1 MSQIKKYVLF
11 SPVGTHDPIGV
22 VDKDGKPSEGS
33 MLHIIRHYKPEI
45 VYIYITKGLNHGDD
59 RYKRAIEKFY
69 PKCKV
74 ENIFSELEKDK
85 VNSYDAFM
93 EDFRKYITEIYDKYN
108 KKGYEILLNVA
119 SGTPQMKSNLIL
131 EVITNNIKLIP
142 VQVSTPIKDSNFNS
156 KNNKKILVCPT
167 CGASIE
173 NKEEDIYTYT
183 EKDLDRID
191 IEKENKENR
200 CKEPEILSFKRAKI
214 QSQIESLIKNYE
226 YSAAYNLF
234 KQVNDI
240 SELFDNNLLKY
251 LQHAYLRVNLKYD
264 EANKIINLQN
274 KGLTDAENELLEYY
288 YVMKLKYKKEEL
300 SDFILRISP
309 FATDLLFYYLKNN
322 IPELE
327 QIFTDSNGSKKISS
341 KIQKN
346 NKLYKHISSLYKYPK
361 FINLAILKEIKD
373 YYIKTTNIIDSYTS
387 NLFNQIR
394 KVEEKIRNKVAHRI
408 INITEEF
415 INEKVG
421 LSSEDILKKNEE
433 LLKIVIPKINI
444 NDFIY
449 DEINNKIIELLQKY
463 K

>member
-33 MLHIIRHYKPEI
+33 MLHIIRHYKPDA
-45 VYIYITKGLNHGDD
+45 VYLYITKELNYNDN
-59 RYKRAIEKFY
+59 RYEKAIKKFN
-69 PKCKV
+69 PDCEVK
-74 ENIFSELEKDK
+74 EIISELDDDD
-85 VNSYDAFM
+85 VNSYDAFI

-131 EVITNNIKLIP
+131 EVITNNNTKLIP
-142 VQVSTPIKDSNFNS
+142 VQVYTPTKEKNFKDIF
-156 KNNKKILVCPT
+156 KF
-167 CGASIE
+167 E
-173 NKEEDIYTYT
+173 
-183 EKDLDRID
+183 DLDKID
-191 IEKENKENR
+191 IEKEYKNNR
-200 CKEPEILSFKRAKI
+200 CKEPRILSFKRAKI
-214 QSQIESLIKNYE
+214 QSQIESLIENYE
-226 YSAAYNLF
+226 YSSAHKLF
-234 KQVNDI
+234 IEDRKDI
-240 SELFDNNLLKY
+240 SQLFNDDLKKI
-251 LQHAYLRVNLKYD
+251 LHHAYLRVNLKYD

-309 FATDLLFYYLKNN
+309 FATDLLFYYLQINVPALNKVLIDSKNGKQISINSSSDKNLIN
-322 IPELE
+322 IY
-327 QIFTDSNGSKKISS
+327 NSKYNANYI
-341 KIQKN
+341 N
-346 NKLYKHISSLYKYPK
+346 NKKADS
-361 FINLAILKEIKD
+361 FINLDRLLKIME
-373 YYIKTTNIIDSYTS
+373 YYKNNGVSSKMINKFLD
-387 NLFNQIR
+387 IR
-394 KVEEKIRNKVAHRI
+394 KIERDVRNNVAHRM
-408 INITEEF
+408 INITEQF

>member
-33 MLHIIRHYKPEI
+33 MLHIIRHYKPDA
-45 VYIYITKGLNHGDD
+45 VYLYITKELNYNDN
-59 RYKRAIEKFY
+59 RYEKAIKKFN
-69 PKCKV
+69 PDCEVK
-74 ENIFSELEKDK
+74 EIISELDDDD
-85 VNSYDAFM
+85 VNSYDAFI

-131 EVITNNIKLIP
+131 EVITNNNTKLIP
-142 VQVSTPIKDSNFNS
+142 VQVYTPTKEKNFKDIF
-156 KNNKKILVCPT
+156 KF
-167 CGASIE
+167 E
-173 NKEEDIYTYT
+173 
-183 EKDLDRID
+183 DLDKID
-191 IEKENKENR
+191 IEKEYKNNR
-200 CKEPEILSFKRAKI
+200 CKEPRILSFKRAKI
-214 QSQIESLIKNYE
+214 QSQIESLIENYE
-226 YSAAYNLF
+226 YSSAHKLF
-234 KQVNDI
+234 IEDRKDI
-240 SELFDNNLLKY
+240 SQLFNDDLKKI
-251 LQHAYLRVNLKYD
+251 LHHAYLRVNLKYD

-309 FATDLLFYYLKNN
+309 FATDLLFYYLRENVPQLKKNKVLKYSEN
-322 IPELE
+322 GK
-327 QIFTDSNGSKKISS
+327 QICIEKSPD
-341 KIQKN
+341 
-346 NKLYKHISSLYKYPK
+346 
-361 FINLAILKEIKD
+361 INLINIYNRIYNKNKEFKKEDNFISLARLITIKD
-373 YYIKTTNIIDSYTS
+373 YYKNKNNNI
-387 NLFNQIR
+387 NANVCKLFD
-394 KVEEKIRNKVAHRI
+394 KIRNIEKNVRNDVAHRM
-408 INITEEF
+408 INITEQF

-444 NDFIY
+444 NNFIY